1 MSVLGAPLLLV
12 FWAVMTRVVLGE
24 NPVQGVPDAR
34 FRGWRFVQITAVQ
47 ASLLLIYPAYQAIF
61 MSVAGFLEMLIV
73 SILPIINVAL
83 KNTLVACGSHLEDN
97 LPEMVVLTVDG
108 FSALYS
114 VICMRGTNSV
124 KMVAITVALNVVV
137 MMLSL
142 HGMNRRS
149 RAARDSRAFQ
159 LMQLRQR
166 QAQRTPSFLSAALAG
181 GSPDLLSTLVITT
194 LKLLQAPGQLDPAE
208 LREIRLLSGM
218 QHNLS
223 DANSA
228 LLKSLAARPI
238 INDVLVATR
247 KKNTKAVK
255 QSLQL
260 LFNNEYLGLIAYIQ
274 CIIPV
279 LYMLYMPVLRT
290 LPNRVYY
297 PTHFVI
303 LENADQFL
311 DRMTVIALLA
321 LLQLAALIVL
331 HVFVATHFA
340 VSTVYQIAFVLE
352 THFKLVAGRLIVWF
366 IVAVQS
372 TLLHYG
378 ADFTFQFNWIHGS
391 VPPQNSS
398 RIGGE
403 AA

>member
-1 MSVLGAPLLLV
+1 MHMSVEVLVAELWVFPIPFMSVLGAPLLLV

-166 QAQRTPSFLSAALAG
+166 QAQRTPSFLSATLAG

-228 LLKSLAARPI
+228 LLKSLAARRHSCTTVP
-238 INDVLVATR
+238 TSHF
-247 KKNTKAVK
+247 
-255 QSLQL
+255 SLIGFTAAFRHKTAPGSVEKL
-260 LFNNEYLGLIAYIQ
+260 LSDAW
-274 CIIPV
+274 V
-279 LYMLYMPVLRT
+279 W
-290 LPNRVYY
+290 
-297 PTHFVI
+297 HF
-303 LENADQFL
+303 L
-311 DRMTVIALLA
+311 LLA
-321 LLQLAALIVL
+321 
-331 HVFVATHFA
+331 
-340 VSTVYQIAFVLE
+340 
-352 THFKLVAGRLIVWF
+352 KF
-366 IVAVQS
+366 I
-372 TLLHYG
+372 
-378 ADFTFQFNWIHGS
+378 
-391 VPPQNSS
+391 
-398 RIGGE
+398 
-403 AA
+403 